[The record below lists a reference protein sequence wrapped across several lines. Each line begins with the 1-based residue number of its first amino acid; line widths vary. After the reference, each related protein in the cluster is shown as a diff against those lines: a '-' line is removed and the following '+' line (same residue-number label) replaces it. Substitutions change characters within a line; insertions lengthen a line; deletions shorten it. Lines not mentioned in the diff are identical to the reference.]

1 MAKEREKKLA
11 FEYYVNQ
18 KKTAKDTALQVGVA
32 EKTVGD
38 WIKKGNWKKLQQAR
52 VNSKVEQLDNIREVI
67 SILTNDRIA
76 IQKEID
82 QINETILP
90 LDQKKNSIMELRKQA
105 ASVSDEISK
114 WNKTLENI
122 DKENRIS
129 ISIYLEV
136 MEDIFNNLKENEPSL
151 YTQTLNFQES
161 HIQHISTKY
170 N

>member
-18 KKTAKDTALQVGVA
+18 KKTAKDTALQVGVT
-32 EKTVGD
+32 EKTIGE
-38 WIKKGNWKKLQQAR
+38 WIRKSNWKKIQEAR
-52 VNSKVEQLDNIREVI
+52 VNSKEEQLDNIREVI

-90 LDQKKNSIMELRKQA
+90 LDEKKESIMELRKQA

-129 ISIYLEV
+129 ISVYLEV

-151 YTQTLNFQES
+151 YTQTLDFQER
-161 HIQHISTKY
+161 HLQHISTKY